1 MIILIDRSFC
11 SGFMDSLSGK
21 LKNMLSFFPNSS
33 EFEKDINNEGKK
45 NHLLQNLPSMFP
57 SNYIAN
63 QFCDWLR
70 ITFQIC
76 DFVRK

>member
-45 NHLLQNLPSMFP
+45 KS
-57 SNYIAN
+57 SIAKLAKHVS
-63 QFCDWLR
+63 F
-70 ITFQIC
+70 
-76 DFVRK
+76 